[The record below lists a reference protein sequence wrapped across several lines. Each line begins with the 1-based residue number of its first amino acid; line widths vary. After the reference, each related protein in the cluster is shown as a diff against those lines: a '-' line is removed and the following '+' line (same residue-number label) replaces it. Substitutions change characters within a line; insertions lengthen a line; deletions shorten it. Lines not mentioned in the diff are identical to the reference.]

1 MTMLRRSFLAA
12 AAALAG
18 LAVATGA
25 SAQAQ
30 NWPTKPVRIIVP
42 FAPGGTSDTLGR
54 VVAEQLSETFKQQFV
69 VENRGGAGGIT
80 GSAIVAK
87 AAPDGYTLVV
97 SGVANHVIAPAI
109 NPAVSYD
116 PLKDFTHIALF
127 GGPPGVFVINKDV
140 KANSLKEFVE
150 LAKASNT
157 KMSYGSP
164 GAGTNGHLLGEAFAQ
179 KAGIAMEHIAYKG
192 ASAAMTDVIA
202 GHIPASSNTFATAAA
217 HIRSG
222 AVRPLAVSSPQ
233 RLKGYPDIP
242 TFKEQGYPDLVA
254 TIWFGLS
261 GPAGM
266 PKEIVDKLNAEVT
279 RILALPQVVER
290 LERDAITPDPLT
302 AAQFADFVKSE
313 TEKWGPIAKASGAQP
328 E

>member
-1 MTMLRRSFLAA
+1 MTMLRRTFLAG

-18 LAVATGA
+18 FAVASGA
-25 SAQAQ
+25 SAQD
-30 NWPTKPVRIIVP
+30 WPTKPVRIIVP

-54 VVAEQLSETFKQQFV
+54 VVAEQLTETFKQQFV
-69 VENRGGAGGIT
+69 IENRGGAGGVT

-116 PLKDFTHIALF
+116 PIKDFTHIALF
-127 GGPPGVFVINKDV
+127 GGPPGVFVVNKDV

-150 LAKASNT
+150 VAKASKT
-157 KMSYGSP
+157 KLSYGSP
-164 GAGTNGHLLGEAFAQ
+164 GAGTNGHLLGEAFTQ
-179 KAGIAMEHIAYKG
+179 KAGIPMEHIAYKG

-202 GHIPASSNTFATAAA
+202 GHIPSSSNTFATAAS
-217 HIRSG
+217 HIRGG

-242 TFKEQGYPDLVA
+242 TFAEQGYPDLVA

-266 PKEIVDKLNAEVT
+266 PKEITDKLNAEVR
-279 RILALPQVVER
+279 RILSMPQVVER

-302 AAQFADFVKSE
+302 AEQFAAFVKSE
-313 TEKWGPIAKASGAQP
+313 TDKWGPIAKASGAQP

>member
-116 PLKDFTHIALF
+116 PLKD
-127 GGPPGVFVINKDV
+127 
-140 KANSLKEFVE
+140 FVE

-279 RILALPQVVER
+279 RILVLPQVVER